1 MATWRAM
8 VVACPAVRS
17 GHYNPFFPDYYVKS
31 FKEVRQGILCT
42 LFFFNFVADCLAR
55 MLNRAQENGL
65 LNGLGDRIVPHGV
78 IMLMILLFAL
88 KEDLEKARYL
98 KVLLYMYEIMSG
110 LKKSTS

>member
-42 LFFFNFVADCLAR
+42 LFFLA
-55 MLNRAQENGL
+55 L
-65 LNGLGDRIVPHGV
+65 
-78 IMLMILLFAL
+78 
-88 KEDLEKARYL
+88 
-98 KVLLYMYEIMSG
+98 
-110 LKKSTS
+110 